1 MDMIAIAGAGLV
13 AAAAAVLLRQY
24 KPEYAMMVSLAAVTF
39 LFFWIL
45 GEILPALNTLRGMM
59 ERTAFSSSALKILM
73 KCLGVCYLCEIAG
86 QVCREAGQTAI
97 ASKVELAG
105 KAAVLLLCLP
115 MFEEL
120 LQIALTLIN
129 L

>member
-1 MDMIAIAGAGLV
+1 MITIAGAGLV
-13 AAAAAVLLRQY
+13 AAAAAVLLKQY
-24 KPEYAMMVSLAAVTF
+24 KPEYAMLVSLAAVAF

-59 ERTAFSSSALKILM
+59 ERTAFSSDALKILM

-105 KAAVLLLCLP
+105 KVAVLLLCLP